1 MKFRNIQVLR
11 AGNLKVSCIYENK
24 ISGEVIG
31 RGLIEIDK
39 SEFNLKNFYEGMVI
53 FKKDIKKD
61 SWLLDYINHR

>member
-1 MKFRNIQVLR
+1 MKSNIKVLR
-11 AGNLKVSCIYENK
+11 AGNFKVCHIYENK

-31 RGLIEIDK
+31 RGLIETDK
-39 SEFNLKNFYEGMVI
+39 SEFNLKEFHEGMVI